1 MRECDEINGKIKGNE
16 KSKEMLL
23 YRLFHMVNWEI
34 FPSGVKYSL
43 IFLTELDNS

>member
-34 FPSGVKYSL
+34 FPSGDQ
-43 IFLTELDNS
+43 IFSYIFNRAG